1 MRVMVCAGG
10 TGGGI
15 YPALAAVAEMRQRG
29 MADEDILWIGAKGE
43 MEETLVPRAGLR
55 LATISAGPIVGVPWR
70 ARAGNMARMARGFS
84 TALGQVRRFRPDVLF
99 MTGGYVAAPVAL
111 AARSRGVPIV
121 IFLPDVEPGSTIR
134 TVMPLARRVACTTD
148 GSRAFVPEHKM
159 DVTGYP
165 VRPEIRAARQMSREE
180 ALSRFE
186 LRPGRPTLFVF
197 GGSRGA
203 QAINRALMG
212 VLPALLAE
220 AQVIHVSGTLTWPEV
235 EANAKTL
242 PHELRDFYRPYA
254 YLHEEMGPAFRAADL
269 VVARAGASMLG
280 ECPAFG
286 LPSVLVPL
294 TFAWRYQKV
303 NADYLTERGAAVQL
317 TDASLPESLLPMVRA
332 LLFEPD
338 RLAAMAAAAAA
349 LDRPAAA
356 ADLARLILSQ
366 GAHVAREEAPC

>member
-15 YPALAAVAEMRQRG
+15 YPALAAVAEMRRQG
-29 MADEDILWIGAKGE
+29 LADGDLLWLGAQGE
-43 MEETLVPRAGLR
+43 MEETLVPRAGLP
-55 LATISAGPIVGVPWR
+55 LATIPAGPIVGIPLR
-70 ARAGNMARMARGFS
+70 ARARNLARMARGFFA
-84 TALGQVRRFRPDVLF
+84 ALGHLRRFRPAVLF
-99 MTGGYVAAPVAL
+99 MTGGYVAAPVAV
-111 AARSRGVPIV
+111 AARSRRVPIV
-121 IFLPDVEPGSTIR
+121 IYLPDVEPGSTIR
-134 TVMPLARRVACTTD
+134 FAVPLARRIACTSD
-148 GSRAFVPEHKM
+148 GSRAFVPAEKM
-159 DVTGYP
+159 VVTGYP
-165 VRPEIRAARQMSREE
+165 VRPEIRAARQLSREE
-180 ALSRFE
+180 ALAQFE

-235 EANAKTL
+235 EANAATL
-242 PHELRDFYRPYA
+242 PAELRAYYRPYP
-254 YLHEEMGPAFRAADL
+254 YLHEAMGPAFRAADL

-317 TDASLPESLLPMVRA
+317 TDETLPAALLPTVRA
-332 LLFEPD
+332 LLFAPD
-338 RLAAMAAAAAA
+338 RLAGMAAAAAA
-349 LDRPAAA
+349 LDRPTAA
-356 ADLARLILSQ
+356 ADLARLILAQ
-366 GAHVAREEAPC
+366 RANDAREEG